1 MFMDSLGKYLV
12 SRVKDERTTMYKE
25 IETLS
30 GLVEPIYVN
39 DREEQ
44 IEYWIYEIPE
54 LHMSLGWKVPI
65 RGFKVVEKDY
75 KLVSGEQIYTNIHKG
90 GDIPLYDKSP

>member
-44 IEYWIYEIPE
+44 IEYWIYEIPK
-54 LHMSLGWKVPI
+54 LQRISTFSRYLPSLPI
-65 RGFKVVEKDY
+65 SPS
-75 KLVSGEQIYTNIHKG
+75 KLWETALL
-90 GDIPLYDKSP
+90 PTLRRLF